1 MKIILTGLLL
11 TLLLL
16 FGPPEAGSSDFGKGK
31 TSPEAGSGT
40 LQKLI
45 VKSGNATMDI
55 DLNRLNGINSTTEKV
70 ETLRFAVAAN
80 SFFPILIFNNALR
93 GPTLGSMGLIPQN
106 SVALPAALIASLN
119 QLVIEKI
126 DWSGTF
132 DIVVRDGKTGF
143 VFFNIEGN
151 LYHYDAGAQLLS
163 IRGGRLLISKEFA
176 KALGR
181 PSDTALMVGKISIAA
196 AMQPIEIDQVLNGE
210 PQSAVMPA
218 VGTQPGPDVI
228 VGDLSGLAQFDNA
241 VGTQVGL
248 AVQTVSCN
256 HGQVDLDWFKL
267 PDNDHPVIPQNLY
280 RMSGGTDNTER
291 FEQIGQ
297 SSVKHAF
304 FANSQNFCG
313 FGCNGVNG
321 THLGSGCSD
330 PYSAS
335 LNSGGTT
342 HNLGSR
348 AWINPFTGSFP
359 RGDSPTPPNDH
370 TGHVHT
376 DVSHRL
382 LVEINDLST
391 TLNPGATYFAE
402 AQYVTPHE
410 YAWCQANPGQCNM
423 YNNASYRQFSV
434 TGTGPPFSF
443 SAIGSTVQMQPAI
456 NAWAGA
462 TINQIQPDPG
472 NDGIGFVGCK
482 VTNPSASVWHYEYAV
497 YNQNLDRAIQ
507 SFNVPL
513 ATGVNIS
520 NIGFH
525 APPQHP
531 GWAND
536 GTQNNIGYSS
546 TPWTPT
552 QTTNSLTWTTQTFAQ
567 NQNANAIRW
576 GTLYNFRFDADQPP
590 QAATATVGFFKT
602 GSPISVQIQV
612 PGPGVTPTP
621 TPNPTPT
628 PTPTPTVQVTV
639 QTNPSG
645 LAFTVDGNPYTAAQT
660 FSWQPGSSHTIAT
673 TSPQSGATSV
683 RYVWTSWSGGGAIS
697 HTVAPTTNK
706 TFTATFTTQYYLTM
720 TKGTGGTV
728 SPTSG
733 WKNSGATVSISATPT
748 NNTQVS
754 YRFSGWTGTGT
765 GSYSGPNS
773 PASITMS
780 GPITEV
786 ATFTQNPV
794 QVTVQT
800 NIAGRSFT
808 VDGTAYTAAQ
818 TFSWAPGS
826 SHTIATTSPQ
836 SGGTGI
842 QYVWS
847 NWSDPN
853 GSVPIKAISG
863 TVAPTINKTYTA
875 NFTKQYYLTMTAGT
889 GGTVTPA
896 SGWKNNGAVVSIS
909 ATSAT
914 GYSFTNWTGTGTGS
928 YSGANNPASITMS
941 GPITETATFTHN

>member
-1 MKIILTGLLL
+1 MKIVLTGSMLI
-11 TLLLL
+11 LLLL

-31 TSPEAGSGT
+31 SFSEARSGT
-40 LQKLI
+40 LQKMI
-45 VKSGNATMDI
+45 VKSGSATMDI

-70 ETLRFAVAAN
+70 ETLHFAVATN
-80 SFFPILIFNNALR
+80 SFFPILIFNKALR
-93 GPTLGSMGLIPQN
+93 GPTPGSMRLIPQN

-119 QLVIEKI
+119 QLVMEKI
-126 DWSGTF
+126 DWSGDF
-132 DIVVRDGKTGF
+132 DIVVRDGKSGF
-143 VFFNIEGN
+143 VFFNVEGN
-151 LYHYDAGAQLLS
+151 LYGYDAGAQLLS
-163 IRGGRLLISKEFA
+163 IRGGRLLSSKEFA
-176 KALGR
+176 NALGR
-181 PSDTALMVGKISIAA
+181 PSDTALVVGKISVAA

-210 PQSAVMPA
+210 PQSVVMPA
-218 VGTQPGPDVI
+218 VGAQPGPDVI

-304 FANSQNFCG
+304 FANSQDFCG

-348 AWINPFTGSFP
+348 AWINPFTGFFP

-370 TGHVHT
+370 TGHVRT

-382 LVEINDLST
+382 LVEINDLNT

-410 YAWCQANPGQCNM
+410 YVWCQANPGQCNM

-434 TGTGPPFSF
+434 TGTSPPFSF
-443 SAIGSTVQMQPAI
+443 SAVGSTVQMQPAI
-456 NAWAGA
+456 EAWAGA

-472 NDGIGFVGCK
+472 NDGIGLLGYK
-482 VTNPSASVWHYEYAV
+482 VTNPSAGVWHYEYAV

-507 SFNVPL
+507 SFSVPL
-513 ATGVNIS
+513 GAGVNVS

-536 GTQNNIGYSS
+536 GTQNDAGYSS

-552 QTTNSLTWTTQTFAQ
+552 QTTNSLTWVTETFAQ

-590 QAATATVGFFKT
+590 QTATATVGFFKT
-602 GSPISVQIQV
+602 GSPISVQTQ
-612 PGPGVTPTP
+612 GPASTPM
-621 TPNPTPT
+621 
-628 PTPTPTVQVTV
+628 VQVTV
-639 QTNPSG
+639 QTALAG
-645 LAFTVDGNPYTAAQT
+645 LSFTVDGTSYSSTQT
-660 FSWQPGSSHTIAT
+660 FSWASGSSHTIAT
-673 TSPQSGATSV
+673 TSPQSGATGVRYLWTRWTDNGAISHVVAPTTNATYTANFNTQYYLTMTHGTGGTVSPTSGWRNSGATVSISATPTNNSQVGNSFAIWTGTGTGSYSGTNNPASITMNGPITENAAFTQNPVQVTVQTNLAGRTFSV
-683 RYVWTSWSGGGAIS
+683 DGTSYTSAQTFSWQPGSNHTIATTSPQDGGTGLRYVWTNWTGGGAIS

-706 TFTATFTTQYYLTM
+706 TYTANFNTQYFLTM
-720 TKGTGGTV
+720 SRGTVGGTV

-733 WKNSGATVSISATPT
+733 WRNSGAAISISAMP
-748 NNTQVS
+748 
-754 YRFSGWTGTGT
+754 
-765 GSYSGPNS
+765 
-773 PASITMS
+773 
-780 GPITEV
+780 
-786 ATFTQNPV
+786 
-794 QVTVQT
+794 
-800 NIAGRSFT
+800 
-808 VDGTAYTAAQ
+808 
-818 TFSWAPGS
+818 
-826 SHTIATTSPQ
+826 
-836 SGGTGI
+836 
-842 QYVWS
+842 
-847 NWSDPN
+847 
-853 GSVPIKAISG
+853 
-863 TVAPTINKTYTA
+863 
-875 NFTKQYYLTMTAGT
+875 
-889 GGTVTPA
+889 
-896 SGWKNNGAVVSIS
+896 
-909 ATSAT
+909 AT
-914 GYSFTNWTGTGTGS
+914 GYSFTNWTGSGTGS
-928 YSGANNPASITMS
+928 FSGTNNPASITIG
-941 GPITETATFTHN
+941 GPITETGTFTHN

>member
-1 MKIILTGLLL
+1 MKIMLTGLLL

-40 LQKLI
+40 LQKMI
-45 VKSGNATMDI
+45 VKSGSATMDI

-106 SVALPAALIASLN
+106 SAALPAALIASLN

-126 DWSGTF
+126 DWSGAF
-132 DIVVRDGKTGF
+132 DIVVRDGKSGF

-163 IRGGRLLISKEFA
+163 IRSGRLLISKEFA
-176 KALGR
+176 NALGR
-181 PSDTALMVGKISIAA
+181 PSDTALLVGKISVAA

-210 PQSAVMPA
+210 PQSVVMPA

-248 AVQTVSCN
+248 AVATVSCN
-256 HGQVDLDWFKL
+256 NGQVDLDWFKL

-280 RMSGGTDNTER
+280 RMSGGNDNTER

-304 FANSQNFCG
+304 FANSQDFCG

-330 PYSAS
+330 PYSVS

-342 HNLGSR
+342 HSLGSR

-376 DVSHRL
+376 DVSHRI
-382 LVEINDLST
+382 LVEINDLNT
-391 TLNPGATYFAE
+391 TLNPGAIYFDE

-410 YAWCQANPGQCNM
+410 YAWCQAHPGQCNM

-434 TGTGPPFSF
+434 TGTNPPFSF
-443 SAIGSTVQMQPAI
+443 SAVGSTAQMQPAI
-456 NAWAGA
+456 EAWTGA
-462 TINQIQPDPG
+462 TINQMEPDPG
-472 NDGIGFVGCK
+472 NDGIGLLGCK
-482 VTNPSASVWHYEYAV
+482 VTNPSAGVWHYEYAV

-507 SFNVPL
+507 SFSVPL
-513 ATGVNIS
+513 GAGVNIS

-536 GTQNNIGYSS
+536 GTQNDAGYSS
-546 TPWTPT
+546 TPWTST
-552 QTTNSLTWTTQTFAQ
+552 QPTNSLTWATETFAQ

-590 QAATATVGFFKT
+590 QTATATVGFFKT
-602 GSPISVQIQV
+602 GSPISVQTQA
-612 PGPGVTPTP
+612 PASTPM
-621 TPNPTPT
+621 
-628 PTPTPTVQVTV
+628 VQVTV
-639 QTNPSG
+639 QTALAV
-645 LAFTVDGNPYTAAQT
+645 LAFTVDGTSYSSTQT
-660 FSWQPGSSHTIAT
+660 FSW
-673 TSPQSGATSV
+673 V
-683 RYVWTSWSGGGAIS
+683 
-697 HTVAPTTNK
+697 
-706 TFTATFTTQYYLTM
+706 
-720 TKGTGGTV
+720 
-728 SPTSG
+728 
-733 WKNSGATVSISATPT
+733 
-748 NNTQVS
+748 
-754 YRFSGWTGTGT
+754 
-765 GSYSGPNS
+765 
-773 PASITMS
+773 
-780 GPITEV
+780 
-786 ATFTQNPV
+786 
-794 QVTVQT
+794 
-800 NIAGRSFT
+800 
-808 VDGTAYTAAQ
+808 
-818 TFSWAPGS
+818 PGS

-842 QYVWS
+842 QYVWTK
-847 NWSDPN
+847 WSDN
-853 GSVPIKAISG
+853 GAISH
-863 TVAPTINKTYTA
+863 TVAPATNKTYTA
-875 NFTKQYYLTMTAGT
+875 TFKTQYFLTMTHGTGGTVKPTSGWRNAGSAASISATPTNNTQVSYSFGGWTGAGTGSYSGTNNPASITINGPITENAAFTQNPVQVTVQTNPTSCTFSVDGTSYTSVQTFSWQPGSSHTIATTSPQDGGTGVRYVWMNWSGGGAISHTVAPTANATYTATFRTQYYLTMAQGI
-889 GGTVTPA
+889 GGTVSPA
-896 SGWKNNGAVVSIS
+896 SGWRNSGAAVSIS
-909 ATSAT
+909 AMPAT
-914 GYSFTNWTGTGTGS
+914 GYSFTNWTGSGTGS
-928 YSGANNPASITMS
+928 FSGTNNPASITM
-941 GPITETATFTHN
+941 GEPITETATFTHN

>member
-1 MKIILTGLLL
+1 MKIMLTGLLL

-31 TSPEAGSGT
+31 TSPEGGSGT
-40 LQKLI
+40 LQKMI
-45 VKSGNATMDI
+45 VKSGSATMDI

-70 ETLRFAVAAN
+70 ETLRFAVAVN
-80 SFFPILIFNNALR
+80 SFFPILIFNNAFR

-106 SVALPAALIASLN
+106 SGALPTALIASLN

-126 DWSGTF
+126 DWSGDF
-132 DIVVRDGKTGF
+132 DIVVRDAKSGF

-151 LYHYDAGAQLLS
+151 LYDYDAGAQLLS

-176 KALGR
+176 NALGR
-181 PSDTALMVGKISIAA
+181 PSDTALMIGKISIAA
-196 AMQPIEIDQVLNGE
+196 AMQPIEIYQVLNGE
-210 PQSAVMPA
+210 PQSVVMPA

-304 FANSQNFCG
+304 FANSQDFCG

-335 LNSGGTT
+335 LNSGGTS

-348 AWINPFTGSFP
+348 AWMNPFTGSFP

-382 LVEINDLST
+382 LVEINDLNT
-391 TLNPGATYFAE
+391 TLNPGATYFVE

-434 TGTGPPFSF
+434 TGTSPPFSF
-443 SAIGSTVQMQPAI
+443 SAAGSTVQMQPAI
-456 NAWAGA
+456 EAWAGA

-472 NDGIGFVGCK
+472 NDGIGLLGCK
-482 VTNPSASVWHYEYAV
+482 VTNPSAGVWHYEYAV
-497 YNQNLDRAIQ
+497 YNQNLDRGIQ
-507 SFNVPL
+507 SFSVPL
-513 ATGVNIS
+513 GAGVNIS

-536 GTQNNIGYSS
+536 GTQNDAGYSS

-552 QTTNSLTWTTQTFAQ
+552 QITNSLTWLTDTFAQ

-590 QAATATVGFFKT
+590 QAATATVGFFKP
-602 GSPISVQIQV
+602 GSPISVEIQV
-612 PGPGVTPTP
+612 PGPGVT
-621 TPNPTPT
+621 PTPT

-639 QTNPSG
+639 QTNPAG
-645 LAFTVDGNPYTAAQT
+645 LAFTVDSNPYTAAQT

-673 TSPQSGATSV
+673 TSPQNGAIGVRYVWMNWTGGGAISHTVAPATNATYTANFNTQYYLTMTHGTGGTVSPTSGWRNTGATISIGATPTNNTQVSNSFAGWTGSGAGSYSGMNNPASITMNGPITENAAFTQNPVQVTVQTNLAGRTFSVDGTSYTSAQIFSWQPGSSHTIATTSPQDGGTGV
-683 RYVWTSWSGGGAIS
+683 RYVWTNWTGGGAIS

-706 TFTATFTTQYYLTM
+706 TYTANFNTQYFLTM
-720 TKGTGGTV
+720 SRGIGGGTV

-733 WKNSGATVSISATPT
+733 WRNSGAAI
-748 NNTQVS
+748 
-754 YRFSGWTGTGT
+754 
-765 GSYSGPNS
+765 
-773 PASITMS
+773 SITAM
-780 GPITEV
+780 P
-786 ATFTQNPV
+786 
-794 QVTVQT
+794 
-800 NIAGRSFT
+800 
-808 VDGTAYTAAQ
+808 
-818 TFSWAPGS
+818 
-826 SHTIATTSPQ
+826 
-836 SGGTGI
+836 
-842 QYVWS
+842 
-847 NWSDPN
+847 
-853 GSVPIKAISG
+853 
-863 TVAPTINKTYTA
+863 
-875 NFTKQYYLTMTAGT
+875 
-889 GGTVTPA
+889 
-896 SGWKNNGAVVSIS
+896 
-909 ATSAT
+909 AT
-914 GYSFTNWTGTGTGS
+914 GYNFTNWTGGGTGS
-928 YSGANNPASITMS
+928 FSGTNNPASITMG

>member
-1 MKIILTGLLL
+1 MKIMLTGLML

-31 TSPEAGSGT
+31 SPAEAGSGI
-40 LQKLI
+40 LQKMI
-45 VKSGNATMDI
+45 VKSGSATMDI

-106 SVALPAALIASLN
+106 SVPLPAALIASLN
-119 QLVIEKI
+119 QLVVEKI
-126 DWSGTF
+126 DWSEAF
-132 DIVVRDGKTGF
+132 DIVVRDGKSGF

-151 LYHYDAGAQLLS
+151 LYDYDAGSQLLS

-181 PSDTALMVGKISIAA
+181 PSDTALVVGKISVAA
-196 AMQPIEIDQVLNGE
+196 AMQPIEVDQVLNGE
-210 PQSAVMPA
+210 PQSVVMPA

-304 FANSQNFCG
+304 FANSQDFCG

-342 HNLGSR
+342 HSLGSR

-382 LVEINDLST
+382 LVEINDLNT
-391 TLNPGATYFAE
+391 TLNPGATYFVE

-434 TGTGPPFSF
+434 TGTSSPFSF
-443 SAIGSTVQMQPAI
+443 SAVGSAVQMQPAI
-456 NAWAGA
+456 EAWAGA
-462 TINQIQPDPG
+462 TINQMEPDPG
-472 NDGIGFVGCK
+472 NDGIGLLGCK
-482 VTNPSASVWHYEYAV
+482 VTNPSAGVWHYEYAV

-507 SFNVPL
+507 SFSVPL
-513 ATGVNIS
+513 GAGVNAS

-536 GTQNNIGYSS
+536 GTQNDAGYSS
-546 TPWTPT
+546 TPWNPT
-552 QTTNSLTWTTQTFAQ
+552 QTTNSLTWATETFAQ

-590 QAATATVGFFKT
+590 QTATATVGFFKT
-602 GSPISVQIQV
+602 GSPISVGIQI
-612 PGPGVTPTP
+612 PGSP
-621 TPNPTPT
+621 
-628 PTPTPTVQVTV
+628 PTVQVTV
-639 QTNPSG
+639 QTALAG
-645 LAFTVDGNPYTAAQT
+645 LAFTVDGTSYSSTQT
-660 FSWQPGSSHTIAT
+660 FSWASGSSHTIAT
-673 TSPQSGATSV
+673 TSPQSGGTGVRYMWTKWSDGGAISHTVAPTTNKTYTATFKTQYYLTITRGTGGGTVSPTSGWRNSGAAISINATPTNNNQVSYSFAGWTGTGAGSYSGTNNPASIIMNGPNTENAIFTQNNVQVAVQTNPTGLSFTVDGTSYTSTQTFSWQPGSSHAIATISPQGGGTGV
-683 RYVWTSWSGGGAIS
+683 RYVWTNWSGGGAIS

-706 TFTATFTTQYYLTM
+706 TYTANFTTQYFLTM
-720 TKGTGGTV
+720 THGTGGTV
-728 SPTSG
+728 SPTSS
-733 WKNSGATVSISATPT
+733 WRNSGAAISISAK
-748 NNTQVS
+748 
-754 YRFSGWTGTGT
+754 
-765 GSYSGPNS
+765 
-773 PASITMS
+773 PA
-780 GPITEV
+780 
-786 ATFTQNPV
+786 A
-794 QVTVQT
+794 
-800 NIAGRSFT
+800 
-808 VDGTAYTAAQ
+808 
-818 TFSWAPGS
+818 
-826 SHTIATTSPQ
+826 
-836 SGGTGI
+836 
-842 QYVWS
+842 
-847 NWSDPN
+847 
-853 GSVPIKAISG
+853 
-863 TVAPTINKTYTA
+863 
-875 NFTKQYYLTMTAGT
+875 
-889 GGTVTPA
+889 
-896 SGWKNNGAVVSIS
+896 
-909 ATSAT
+909 
-914 GYSFTNWTGTGTGS
+914 GYSFTNWTSSGTGS
-928 YSGANNPASITMS
+928 FSGTNNPASITMG